1 MNKSE
6 QELKKQETEIKKY
19 LAYVFVPIAIILVII
34 AVYQN
39 NSLDYKRQKY
49 QESKQTEF
57 KGKITA
63 KKEDGDYTRAPRF
76 MILND
81 YNEIRIPNDI
91 YYQIN
96 VGDSVFKE
104 RGKDSAYYF
113 LKNGKVLIQDCN
125 EYLRED
131 YLKFKSKNNSR

>member
-6 QELKKQETEIKKY
+6 QELKKQETEISKN
-19 LAYVFVPIAIILVII
+19 LAYVFVPIAIVLLTI
-34 AVYQN
+34 AIYQN
-39 NSLDYKRQKY
+39 NSLDYKREKY
-49 QESKQTEF
+49 FESKQTEL

-63 KKEDGDYTRAPRF
+63 KKEEGDYTRAPRF

-81 YNEIRIPNDI
+81 YNEIRIPNKI
-91 YYQIN
+91 YYQID
-96 VGDSVFKE
+96 VGDSVYKE
-104 RGKDSAYYF
+104 IGKDSAYYF

-131 YLKFKSKNNSR
+131 YLKFKSKKNSE

>member
-6 QELKKQETEIKKY
+6 QELKKQETEIRKN

-81 YNEIRIPNDI
+81 YNEIRIPNEI

>member
-1 MNKSE
+1 MNKSD
-6 QELKKQETEIKKY
+6 QELKKQETEISKN
-19 LAYVFVPIAIILVII
+19 LAYVFVPIAIVLLII
-34 AVYQN
+34 AIYQN
-39 NSLDYKRQKY
+39 NSLDYKREKY
-49 QESKQTEF
+49 FESKQTEF

-81 YNEIRIPNDI
+81 YNEVRIPNEI

>member
-81 YNEIRIPNDI
+81 YNEIRIPNEI

-113 LKNGKVLIQDCN
+113 LKNGKILIQDCN

-131 YLKFKSKNNSR
+131 YLKFKSKKNRK